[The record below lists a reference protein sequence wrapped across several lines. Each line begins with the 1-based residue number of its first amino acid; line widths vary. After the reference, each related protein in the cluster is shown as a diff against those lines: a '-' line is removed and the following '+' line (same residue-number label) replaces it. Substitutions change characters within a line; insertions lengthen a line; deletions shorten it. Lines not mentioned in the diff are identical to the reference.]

1 MRIITIFIFTLL
13 VATGCGPSS
22 NLMSSWSGESEEAKK
37 YHKLYV
43 MAMFPNMETRVAVE
57 NAMVDALVA
66 KGVRAMVS
74 YDEFPMAGKAKE
86 LMGMARD
93 SAMLESVKQSFKEK
107 VIRKEAD
114 GIFMISAFDIQK
126 TKEYHQGGPS
136 ITIAAPV
143 YGNSYPYPGYGGS
156 SSPYAYGSYYDY
168 YAYNVATAHSE
179 GYYTTSS
186 TYYLQNNL
194 FDVASEQLIYS
205 SQSKTIDY
213 KDLNDESAKLSGLI
227 VEDITAKNVLVTKN
241 VKTKKTED

>member
-1 MRIITIFIFTLL
+1 MRILTIFIFTLL
-13 VATGCGPSS
+13 VITACDPSS
-22 NLMSSWSGESEEAKK
+22 KLVNSWSEDSAEAKK

-66 KGVRAMVS
+66 KGVRARVS
-74 YDEFPMAGKAKE
+74 YDEFPMLGNSKE
-86 LMGMARD
+86 LMAMARD
-93 SAMLESVKQSFKEK
+93 SAMLEKIKQGFKDKVEK
-107 VIRKEAD
+107 KEAD
-114 GIFMISAFDIQK
+114 ALFMISAFDVEK

-143 YGNSYPYPGYGGS
+143 YANSYPYPGYGGS
-156 SSPYAYGSYYDY
+156 SSPYAYGSYYGY

-186 TYYLQNNL
+186 TYYLQSNL
-194 FDVASEQLIYS
+194 FDVATEQLVYS

-227 VEDITAKNVLVTKN
+227 VEDIVAKNVLETADKK
-241 VKTKKTED
+241 KTKG

>member
-1 MRIITIFIFTLL
+1 MRILTVFIFSLL
-13 VATGCGPSS
+13 VAAGCGPSS
-22 NLMSSWSGESEEAKK
+22 TLMTSWSEDSAEAKK

-66 KGVRAMVS
+66 KGIRAMVS
-74 YDEFPMAGKAKE
+74 YDEFPMAGKSKE
-86 LMGMARD
+86 LMEMARD
-93 SAMLESVKQSFKEK
+93 STMVEQLKHGFKDK
-107 VIRKEAD
+107 IIKKEAD
-114 GIFMISAFDIQK
+114 ALFMISAFDVQK

-194 FDVASEQLIYS
+194 FDVSTEHLVYS

-213 KDLNDESAKLSGLI
+213 KDLNDESAKWSALI
-227 VEDITAKNVLVTKN
+227 VEDILAKNVLASKEQ
-241 VKTKKTED
+241 KKADK

>member
-1 MRIITIFIFTLL
+1 MRVLSLFVIITLAISCT
-13 VATGCGPSS
+13 PSS
-22 NLMSSWSGESEEAKK
+22 KLVSSWSGDSAEAKK

-43 MAMFPNMETRVAVE
+43 MAMFPKMETRVAIE

-66 KGVRAMVS
+66 KGIRARVS
-74 YDEFPMAGKAKE
+74 YDEFPMMGKTNE

-93 SAMLESVKQSFKEK
+93 SAMIESLKQGFKDK

-114 GIFMISAFDIQK
+114 AVFMISAFDVEK

-156 SSPYAYGSYYDY
+156 SSPYAYGTYYDY

-194 FDVASEQLIYS
+194 FEVSSEELIYS

-213 KDLNDESAKLSGLI
+213 KDLHDESAKLSALI
-227 VEDITAKNVLVTKN
+227 VEDIVQKNVLVSK
-241 VKTKKTED
+241 VEKDKK

>member
-1 MRIITIFIFTLL
+1 MRILTIFIFTLL
-13 VATGCGPSS
+13 IASGCGPSS
-22 NLMSSWSGESEEAKK
+22 KLMSSWSGDSAEAKK

-43 MAMFPNMETRVAVE
+43 MAMFPNMENRVAVE

-66 KGVRAMVS
+66 KGIRARVS
-74 YDEFPMAGKAKE
+74 YDEFPMAGKSKE
-86 LMGMARD
+86 LMAMARD
-93 SAMLESVKQSFKEK
+93 SAMLVKLKEGFRDK
-107 VIRKEAD
+107 IVKKEAD
-114 GIFMISAFDIQK
+114 GLFMISAFDVQK

-194 FDVASEQLIYS
+194 FDVSSEQLIYS
-205 SQSKTIDY
+205 SQSKTVDY
-213 KDLNDESAKLSGLI
+213 KDIGEESAKLSKLI
-227 VEDITAKNVLVTKN
+227 VEDVASKNVLVTKEH
-241 VKTKKTED
+241 KKGEK